1 MNSSER
7 YFKPAW
13 IEPAADN
20 CPAIRAALAS
30 ECRRDSFRRRDK
42 HFPIDHAL
50 FPTHTQICD
59 AYSTSDETIDP
70 SHHQPPASPWPQD
83 PCTSSLRPRLPSSPD
98 RGRSQS
104 RNSERFASVS
114 TNSTVLVPSYLACR
128 SETRSSVD
136 GRTLTRT
143 SSLLRQR
150 PSMPSRQTDEAPCMA
165 LLSASRMSFTR
176 KTCPPSTFP
185 LSTRETTHGW
195 TPASF

>member
-1 MNSSER
+1 M
-7 YFKPAW
+7 
-13 IEPAADN
+13 
-20 CPAIRAALAS
+20 
-30 ECRRDSFRRRDK
+30 RR
-42 HFPIDHAL
+42 ID
-50 FPTHTQICD
+50 
-59 AYSTSDETIDP
+59 
-70 SHHQPPASPWPQD
+70 
-83 PCTSSLRPRLPSSPD
+83 RLITGAVCITYLCV
-98 RGRSQS
+98 GRSQS

-195 TPASF
+195 RVGLSGSCRLGSGLGDGAHVANSVVWVLPKMRAPAALRGRTTLASTRGWSPL